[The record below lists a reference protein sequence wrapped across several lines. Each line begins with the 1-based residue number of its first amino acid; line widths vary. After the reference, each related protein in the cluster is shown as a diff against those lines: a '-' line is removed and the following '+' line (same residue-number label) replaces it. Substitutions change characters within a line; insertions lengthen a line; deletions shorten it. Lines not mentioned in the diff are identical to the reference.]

1 MAGPDQRLR
10 RAQRVTASRLF
21 TEAYDQGRKTVGRF
35 MVLWLRTGEGAALR
49 LGVVTGRKVGGAVA
63 RVKARRRLRAV
74 WRQHRSQLQGAVDV
88 ILIGRSTLPDA
99 PWPAVVEDFLQVA
112 RRAGLV
118 A

>member
-1 MAGPDQRLR
+1 MAGSDHRLR

-21 TEAYDQGRKTVGRF
+21 TEAYDQGRKTVGRH

-74 WRQHRSQLQGAVDV
+74 WRAHRPDLQGAVDV
-88 ILIGRSTLPDA
+88 ILIGRSTLPGA
-99 PWPAVVEDFLQVA
+99 PWPEVEEDFMRVA